1 MPAVDTEEFV
11 CECGFST
18 KTKSGLGNHKR
29 KCPKLRYGTLQ
40 VGPDGKLGQVQAPHP
55 KAEPILEPIPIT
67 PEPSRNIKLPPIEL
81 STTDRNQFS
90 KRILD
95 RKEAILT
102 ALNDILD
109 GDPEKVLDKLRRDKG
124 VVLTVQ
130 QLNEL
135 IEGVDK
141 QIEEDIT
148 EHIKDEQERLKVAIA
163 DLDED
168 FEEKELELKERHRQE
183 VKALIEE
190 KKVAKAKLDKELKD
204 AKDKVIEAKAKDLYN
219 QREKYKHDMLVARQV
234 EQEIQFTA
242 QQQTAL
248 LKRSRGMLLHTI
260 NDATNRALE
269 QLLVVR
275 TREEAG
281 ALIELI
287 PTVNE
292 AIQKCQS
299 ADGFNAFVRR
309 LDPTMM
315 LPAPAPID
323 PAKLKKAEAAV
334 EAEEAEAANEDQGSE
349 NSEEEAMERH
359 DDIYEELDGRA
370 SDPFH
375 RRRDRNRR

>member
-1 MPAVDTEEFV
+1 M
-11 CECGFST
+11 
-18 KTKSGLGNHKR
+18 
-29 KCPKLRYGTLQ
+29 
-40 VGPDGKLGQVQAPHP
+40 
-55 KAEPILEPIPIT
+55 
-67 PEPSRNIKLPPIEL
+67 
-81 STTDRNQFS
+81 
-90 KRILD
+90 D

-109 GDPEKVLDKLRRDKG
+109 GDPAKVLDKLRRDKG

-135 IEGVDK
+135 IEGVDR
-141 QIEEDIT
+141 QIEEEIT
-148 EHIKDEQERLKVAIA
+148 DHIKDEQARLRVAIA
-163 DLDED
+163 DLDET
-168 FEEKELELKERHRQE
+168 FEGKELELKEKHRQE

-190 KKVAKAKLDKELKD
+190 KKTAKAKLDKELKD
-204 AKDKVIEAKAKDLYN
+204 AKDKVIETHAKELYDT
-219 QREKYKHDMLVARQV
+219 REKYKHDMLVARQI

-281 ALIELI
+281 KLIDLI

-299 ADGFNAFVRR
+299 ADGFNAFIKR

-315 LPAPAPID
+315 LPAPAPMD
-323 PAKLKKAEAAV
+323 PAKLKRAEAAV
-334 EAEEAEAANEDQGSE
+334 EAEKKEDENEDQE
-349 NSEEEAMERH
+349 HEADEEETIENH
-359 DDIYEELDGRA
+359 DEIYRELDGDN
-370 SDPFH
+370 SNDPFRRH
-375 RRRDRNRR
+375 RRR